1 MKPIYYFAGV
11 AISILLSVYLFIFG
25 SSPNH
30 ETVAIFIG
38 LWAPTIIGLGV
49 YNELLNIYEEMLR
62 QRREMEEDR
71 KKDASQ

>member
-11 AISILLSVYLFIFG
+11 AISIILSVYLFIFG

-30 ETVAIFIG
+30 ESAAIFIG
-38 LWAPTIIGLGV
+38 LWAPTIIGLGI

-62 QRREMEEDR
+62 QRKELEDDEHEDVHR
-71 KKDASQ
+71 